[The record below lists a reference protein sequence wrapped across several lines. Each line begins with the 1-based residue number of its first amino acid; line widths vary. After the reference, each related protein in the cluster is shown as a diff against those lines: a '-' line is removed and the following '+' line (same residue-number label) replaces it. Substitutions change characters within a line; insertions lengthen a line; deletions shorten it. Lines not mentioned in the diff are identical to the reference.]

1 MHCAPTSPRLRAH
14 VRGRAARPEA
24 GAPPAAVQAGPAF
37 HMVCDLRPVFT
48 FLKDRLKEKVCAK
61 DHIGPQNLKYLLFGP
76 AQKVWFIISKNWGNS
91 GQRLKT
97 TMPQTHGSR

>member
-1 MHCAPTSPRLRAH
+1 MHRAPTTPRLRAH

-61 DHIGPQNLKYLLFGP
+61 DHIRSTKSKISTIWPCTESLVRNI
-76 AQKVWFIISKNWGNS
+76 QKLAEQWP
-91 GQRLKT
+91 T
-97 TMPQTHGSR
+97 T